1 MEKKSIDYGQFLAMI
16 AFVLIGIGIVFVCSA
31 QANVSDE
38 FSFRRVYF
46 SFGGVIAVLAFS
58 LIPYEWFNF
67 PTRGQLKKCV
77 RRLAGCGEGGWWR
90 AFFNFSKYCM
100 LPLFMIA
107 VAAALVYVLLGPV
120 RAINAS
126 RRWLILFEG
135 SSFEVRLQ
143 PSELIKLAVVFF
155 EAAYIVHF
163 GHILR
168 KFSIYGIVRASIR
181 LFRGDLSFRR
191 AFKQTLLI
199 IPFFAVPGFYVALI
213 AIEDFGTAAFIAMVM
228 FFMLIIAQTP
238 YWILASGT
246 AVGIA
251 GSYYYIS
258 QEQYRINRII
268 AFMDLEKATEA
279 IKYQIVNSMTAIST
293 GGLWGKGLGRG
304 VYKWGYVPEDKTDFI
319 FSIIC
324 EELGVAGAAF
334 VILLFILILL
344 LGFTIAIKCRDT
356 HGKVLAIGLSCA
368 ICIQA
373 FVNIGVVTSSLP
385 TTGIPLPF
393 VSAGGSSLLASS
405 LAIGLLMNIARKTA
419 RQNTLAESFDEQ

>member
-31 QANVSDE
+31 QANVSNE

-46 SFGGVIAVLAFS
+46 SFGGVIAVLVFS

-67 PTRGQLKKCV
+67 PTREEFYESVKSLLGQGSIG
-77 RRLAGCGEGGWWR
+77 RFR
-90 AFFNFSKYCM
+90 AFCRLVRYSI
-100 LPLFMIA
+100 LPVFMII
-107 VAAALVYVLLGPV
+107 VAAALLYVLLGPV

-135 SSFEVRLQ
+135 SKFEIRMQ

-168 KFSIYGIVRASIR
+168 KFTIYGIIKAVIR
-181 LFRGDLSFRR
+181 LFKGDLTLRKSIR
-191 AFKQTLLI
+191 QTLLI

-228 FFMLIIAQTP
+228 FLMLVVAQTP
-238 YWILASGT
+238 YWQLFTGT
-246 AVGIA
+246 VVGIA

-258 QEQYRINRII
+258 QEQYRMNRII

-293 GGLWGKGLGRG
+293 GGVFGKGLGRG

-324 EELGVAGAAF
+324 EEIGVVGAGF
-334 VILLFILILL
+334 VILLFILMLM
-344 LGFTIAIKCRDT
+344 LGFIIAIKCRDPL
-356 HGKVLAIGLSCA
+356 GKVLAVGLSCA
-368 ICIQA
+368 ICLQA

-405 LAIGLLMNIARKTA
+405 LAVGLLMNIARKTA
-419 RQNTLAESFDEQ
+419 RQDIGLMEPVDE